1 MRDLDMNVFL
11 LARLT
16 ADLVFVVRIDSK
28 AEVKNFKDNF
38 TYRKLR
44 AR

>member
-1 MRDLDMNVFL
+1 MRDVFL

-28 AEVKNFKDNF
+28 AGVKNLKGDF